1 MSLSNHKPQV
11 MHYLSVDTFR
21 WSTWREIYP
30 TPTYPHPPL
39 PLPTPTH
46 PLPTF
51 TTTTT
56 QTYLNPYLPLSF
68 DETIEMRGHN
78 PILALK
84 LHILLHILMKSLPNL
99 YNPLSFDETIKMRGH
114 NPILALKLHILLHI
128 LMKSLR
134 ISFKP
139 LQPTFI

>member
-1 MSLSNHKPQV
+1 MEHMEGDIP
-11 MHYLSVDTFR
+11 
-21 WSTWREIYP
+21 YP
-30 TPTYPHPPL
+30 YPYPPL
-39 PLPTPTH
+39 

-56 QTYLNPYLPLSF
+56 QTYLNPYLPLPTPSNLYNPLSF
-68 DETIEMRGHN
+68 DETIKMRGNN

-84 LHILLHILMKSLPNL
+84 LHILLHILMKSL
-99 YNPLSFDETIKMRGH
+99 H
-114 NPILALKLHILLHI
+114 
-128 LMKSLR
+128 